1 MIVHFYALL
10 SDVYMKC
17 ADRLADVWQLE
28 HEKYLLAQHLSN
40 LLRLQRARTYKR

>member
-1 MIVHFYALL
+1 MIVYFYALL
-10 SDVYMKC
+10 SAFYMKH

-28 HEKYLLAQHLSN
+28 YKKYLLAQHLSN